1 MINSIVDAL
10 VEEKKEGQL
19 EPLVSVKI
27 KEDRNN
33 CYDNITANIDRGMPG
48 NPLEKEIEKQEAREL
63 AEQEEDKENYE
74 CHLQGKESFN
84 PNKSPLDQ
92 EVELADQEDDQDD
105 SDYYH
110 QEVAPLDLSEL
121 PYEPKVLV
129 SIKEDRNNCYDNIAA
144 NIDRSMPGNPL
155 EKEIEKQERCELAEQ
170 EEDNKHYR
178 SLQYPESAIEKHN
191 ENNFASEVLRHEFGN
206 RSLGRRNLSD
216 QEDYNKYYL
225 QSNLLF
231 NPNEGPLEPTISIPI
246 KEDRNNCYDN
256 ISANID
262 RGMPGHPLEKEIEEQ
277 ERREAREQEEA
288 KEDYELE
295 LLDKDPFKFSKGPLN
310 PTVSVPIKEDRNY
323 CYDNISANIDR
334 GMPGHPLE
342 KEMEEQERREA
353 REQEEDKED
362 YELELLDKDPFKMSK
377 GPLNPTISVPVKE
390 DRNYCYDN
398 ITANID
404 RGMPGHPLERDFSSQ
419 ERREAREQ
427 EEDREDYEFDL
438 HGESPFKFSKGPLN
452 PTISVPVKEDR
463 NNCYDNIAA
472 NIDRGMPG
480 HPLERD
486 FSSQER
492 RECNEQ
498 EEDSRRY
505 RALHYPESAIE
516 KHNEN
521 NYASEVLRNEFG
533 TRPEEGVLM
542 QLEINEEEDFSFSSD
557 SDDLKKIHPPSSPNN
572 SPRRPFISNYD
583 PSIFYESPPDLS
595 RSMRPK
601 IVRNKIKNPVKLNV
615 TLKEIG
621 LDGLDSTIPGKTAQ
635 IRHQERLIREK
646 MKKKKTKPKIW
657 SPNQTNFSKS
667 QNRVQVKLQLNQER
681 PKTPQNQDLPNISQK
696 FDYSSDESYEVHNF
710 EVEEID
716 NESPPPSP
724 QKEIAADK
732 NDDKP
737 FTLNIKRNHRP
748 KISEPKKKEAE
759 DVKKSPRRKKE
770 APKTSTYDPSIF
782 YAPFPS
788 SQESVP
794 GKRVKYVNDLITDP
808 IKLTVTLKDIGL
820 EGLDSAI
827 PEITKSR
834 RKEKLRK

>member
-323 CYDNISANIDR
+323 CYDNIS
-334 GMPGHPLE
+334 
-342 KEMEEQERREA
+342 
-353 REQEEDKED
+353 
-362 YELELLDKDPFKMSK
+362 
-377 GPLNPTISVPVKE
+377 
-390 DRNYCYDN
+390 
-398 ITANID
+398 ANID